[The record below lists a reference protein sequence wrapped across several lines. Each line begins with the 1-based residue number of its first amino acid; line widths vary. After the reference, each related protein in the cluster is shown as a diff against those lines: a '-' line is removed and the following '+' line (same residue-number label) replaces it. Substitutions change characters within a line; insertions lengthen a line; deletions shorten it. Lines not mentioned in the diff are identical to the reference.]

1 MTVATAAAATTVP
14 SLWAGLLRHW
24 AGSRPVA
31 AAPDRDPAVTRSE
44 AVTHLRERIRQYER
58 SQPSYA
64 DDLRA
69 ALAQLERTDR
79 AA

>member
-1 MTVATAAAATTVP
+1 MTVAAAAAATALP

-24 AGSRPVA
+24 AGSRPAVA
-31 AAPDRDPAVTRSE
+31 AADRDPALTRSE
-44 AVTHLRERIRQYER
+44 AVTHLRERIREYER

-69 ALAQLERTDR
+69 ALAQLQHPDR
-79 AA
+79 AD